1 MDKLGLGYKT
11 VKKIAPDIV
20 YVSISGYGQ
29 EGEYAM
35 RAGHDINYLALS
47 GNMSYSGRE
56 AFGPALYGMQVA
68 DIAASQNSVIGVLAA
83 HNQSQLTG
91 KGAHVDVAILDSAIP
106 FNAMSGVGEMCIRDR
121 YLGMIPDDMVARVDK
136 ALAISVALEKI
147 KATDV

>member
-11 VKKIAPDIV
+11 VKEIAPDIV

-83 HNQSQLTG
+83 HNQRQLTG

-106 FNAMSGVGEMCIRDR
+106 FNAMSGVGAMLSGRDPKR
-121 YLGMIPDDMVARVDK
+121 EEQLLNGGSLYDFLSH
-136 ALAISVALEKI
+136 L
-147 KATDV
+147 

>member
-11 VKKIAPDIV
+11 VKEIAPDIV

-83 HNQSQLTG
+83 IIRGSLQEKELTSMLLSWT
-91 KGAHVDVAILDSAIP
+91 AQFRSTL
-106 FNAMSGVGEMCIRDR
+106 
-121 YLGMIPDDMVARVDK
+121 
-136 ALAISVALEKI
+136 
-147 KATDV
+147 